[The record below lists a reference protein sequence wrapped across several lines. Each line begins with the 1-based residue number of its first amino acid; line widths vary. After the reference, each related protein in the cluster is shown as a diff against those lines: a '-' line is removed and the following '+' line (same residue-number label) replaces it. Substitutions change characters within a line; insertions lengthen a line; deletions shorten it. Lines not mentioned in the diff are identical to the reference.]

1 MTTTD
6 HRASAHYQSPEAI
19 RDQAF
24 YRRMRGLDAD
34 QVYEYLDLLADQV
47 RATER
52 ELGEV
57 RTENEQLMEELQRA
71 QADAS
76 RLRAELDEQE
86 QVGERVNDQVV
97 QLFSQAQLVAEQMVE
112 DVSRDARERIGHA
125 RAHERKIVEEAMSTA
140 GEQVRSYARNAQAQ
154 MESVMASFANDV
166 DRLGDARLSEE
177 EQAARAARDDDP
189 LFGRL
194 DTWQVQT
201 RNGTGNGRANGNGH
215 RPGSAY

>member
-6 HRASAHYQSPEAI
+6 HRESAHYQAPATI

-47 RATER
+47 QATER
-52 ELGEV
+52 ELSEA
-57 RTENEQLMEELQRA
+57 RAENERLQAEVQRA
-71 QADAS
+71 
-76 RLRAELDEQE
+76 RAELNEHE
-86 QVGERVNDQVV
+86 EVGERVNDQVV

-112 DVSRDARERIGHA
+112 DVSRDARERIGQA
-125 RAHERKIVEEAMSTA
+125 RAHERKIVEEAMSAA

-166 DRLGDARLSEE
+166 DRLGDARLNDD

-189 LFGRL
+189 LFGKL

-201 RNGTGNGRANGNGH
+201 RNGQR

>member
-6 HRASAHYQSPEAI
+6 HTASPHFQSPEAI

-24 YRRMRGLDAD
+24 YRRVRGLDAD

-52 ELGEV
+52 ELGEL
-57 RTENEQLMEELQRA
+57 REENDQLQDDLQRA
-71 QADAS
+71 REEARRARAD
-76 RLRAELDEQE
+76 LDEQE
-86 QVGERVNDQVV
+86 QAGERVNDQVV

-112 DVSRDARERIGHA
+112 DVSRDARERISHA

-140 GEQVRSYARNAQAQ
+140 GEQVRSYARDAQAR

-166 DRLGDARLSEE
+166 HQLGDARLDDD
-177 EQAARAARDDDP
+177 EQAARAAIDDDP
-189 LFGRL
+189 LFGKL

-201 RNGTGNGRANGNGH
+201 RNGQH